1 MARARN
7 IKPGFFTNEELVD
20 IDPLGRLLFI
30 GLWMLADR
38 EGRLD
43 DRPKKIK
50 MEIFPCDNCD
60 VDSLLSQLHDKGF
73 ILRYEANEEKY
84 IQIVNFSKHQ
94 NPHRNEK
101 PSEIPAPT
109 IVKEESTPEKS
120 SATREMVRSAL
131 EMERTT
137 PVKEES
143 APEKEERARAESPFS
158 DSPNPH
164 SLNPDSLNPESRIN
178 IVDVVDSYNS
188 TCRSLPH
195 VQQVTEKRKKAIK
208 ARAAVFGINQLKQA
222 FLMAEKSDFLSGR
235 DGKWTNCSFDWLMN
249 EANLV
254 KVLEGTYEN
263 KDPAAVPMA
272 RGKPTNA
279 IDDFFRR
286 DDCEHRRPE
295 SRPTNGCRNLTA
307 LTGGVS

>member
-60 VDSLLSQLHDKGF
+60 VDSLLTQLHDKGF

-109 IVKEESTPEKS
+109 IVKEESALEKS
-120 SATREMVRSAL
+120 SATREMVRSAR

-137 PVKEES
+137 LEKEES

-158 DSPNPH
+158 E
-164 SLNPDSLNPESRIN
+164 SLSSDSLNPHPPLPDSQV
-178 IVDVVDSYNS
+178 VDVEEDAHEAQKALAMVMYNCD
-188 TCRSLPH
+188 TLRSGFEMQEVNRWLNEFP
-195 VQQVTEKRKKAIK
+195 TEVVMEAIRKI
-208 ARAAVFGINQLKQA
+208 G
-222 FLMAEKSDFLSGR
+222 LSGGEVKR
-235 DGKWTNCSFDWLMN
+235 PMTVIDRQLWEWRGKGLTTLD
-249 EANLV
+249 AIR
-254 KVLEGTYEN
+254 GTYVSER
-263 KDPAAVPMA
+263 PAIPKKETQRERVERLMQE
-272 RGKPTNA
+272 RE
-279 IDDFFRR
+279 RR
-286 DDCEHRRPE
+286 QA
-295 SRPTNGCRNLTA
+295 SG
-307 LTGGVS
+307 